1 MITVK
6 YQYGC
11 EGEGLKLITIF
22 NSESL
27 WIGTDLKQFNTIR
40 DKLAAGGV
48 PYKYKVKNQLGQSR
62 GVGTTRGNM
71 GSFGTPSDQMYQYEI
86 LVYRKDLDK
95 ARYILG
101 RS

>member
-1 MITVK
+1 MF
-6 YQYGC
+6 
-11 EGEGLKLITIF
+11 TIF

-27 WIGTDLKQFNTIR
+27 WIGTDLKRFNTIR

-95 ARYILG
+95 ARYVLG

>member
-1 MITVK
+1 MF
-6 YQYGC
+6 
-11 EGEGLKLITIF
+11 TIF

-40 DKLAAGGV
+40 DKLAAGKV
-48 PYKYKVKNQLGQSR
+48 PYKYKVKNRLGQSR

-71 GSFGTPSDQMYQYEI
+71 GSFGNREDLTYQYEI
-86 LVYRKDLDK
+86 LVYRKDLEK
-95 ARYILG
+95 ARHLLS